1 MYMYQK
7 EVILVIVKKV
17 TDNLIKYI
25 NFERRPVMV
34 MTVSN
39 CNSHQDLAKF
49 STKIPKVSGG
59 GGEGG
64 LNL

>member
-1 MYMYQK
+1 M
-7 EVILVIVKKV
+7 IVKKV
-17 TDNLIKYI
+17 TDNLIKYV

-49 STKIPKVSGG
+49 STKKPKVSGG
-59 GGEGG
+59 GGGG
-64 LNL
+64 GGRSTCELSL

>member
-1 MYMYQK
+1 M
-7 EVILVIVKKV
+7 IVKKV

-49 STKIPKVSGG
+49 STKKPKVSGG
-59 GGEGG
+59 GGGAQ
-64 LNL
+64 LVN